1 LSHSDL
7 LKNQNYPLA
16 SKNLETKQLYAATA
30 IGTHLAGQDHLHLLI
45 QAGLDIIVLD
55 LSQGNLIYQIEMI
68 KWIKSEFPKLEV
80 IGGNVIT

>member
-1 LSHSDL
+1 MSHSDL

-30 IGTHLAGQDHLHLLI
+30 IGTHLAGQDHLRLLI